1 MSGFS
6 NVVRIVV
13 KEVSENDFLEVFKTF
28 SKEEGEIYSFLVQT
42 GDREYVAVGTWESE
56 DALVNARPSLIGNLD
71 KMRDFLE
78 EISPDLGV
86 TDPRSPVGFAA
97 WCSRT

>member
-1 MSGFS
+1 MCI
-6 NVVRIVV
+6 R
-13 KEVSENDFLEVFKTF
+13 DR
-28 SKEEGEIYSFLVQT
+28 IYSFLVQT

-86 TDPRSPVGFAA
+86 TDPRSGNIIME
-97 WCSRT
+97 WN

>member
-1 MSGFS
+1 M
-6 NVVRIVV
+6 
-13 KEVSENDFLEVFKTF
+13 KEGSENDFLEVFKTF

-86 TDPRSPVGFAA
+86 TDPRSGNIIME
-97 WCSRT
+97 WN

>member
-6 NVVRIVV
+6 NVVRFVV
-13 KEVSENDFLEVFKTF
+13 KEGSENDFLEVFKTF

-42 GDREYVAVGTWESE
+42 GDREYVAVGTRESE

-86 TDPRSPVGFAA
+86 TDPRSGNIIME
-97 WCSRT
+97 WN

>member
-6 NVVRIVV
+6 NVVRFVV
-13 KEVSENDFLEVFKTF
+13 KEESENDFLEVFKTF

-56 DALVNARPSLIGNLD
+56 DALVNARPALIGNLD

-78 EISPDLGV
+78 EISPELGV
-86 TDPRSPVGFAA
+86 TDPRSGNIIME
-97 WCSRT
+97 WN

>member
-6 NVVRIVV
+6 NVVRFVV
-13 KEVSENDFLEVFKTF
+13 KEGSENDFLEVFKTF

-56 DALVNARPSLIGNLD
+56 DALVNARPALIGNLD

-78 EISPDLGV
+78 EISPELGV
-86 TDPRSPVGFAA
+86 TDPRSGNIIME
-97 WCSRT
+97 WK

>member
-6 NVVRIVV
+6 NVVRFVV
-13 KEVSENDFLEVFKTF
+13 KEGSENDFLEVFKTF

-78 EISPDLGV
+78 VISPDLGV
-86 TDPRSPVGFAA
+86 TDPRSGNIIME
-97 WCSRT
+97 WN

>member
-6 NVVRIVV
+6 NVVRFVV
-13 KEVSENDFLEVFKTF
+13 KEGSENDFLEVFKTF

-78 EISPDLGV
+78 EISPELGV
-86 TDPRSPVGFAA
+86 TDPRSGNIIME
-97 WCSRT
+97 WN

>member
-6 NVVRIVV
+6 NVVRFVV
-13 KEVSENDFLEVFKTF
+13 KEGSENDFLEVFKTF

-86 TDPRSPVGFAA
+86 TDQRSGNIIME
-97 WCSRT
+97 WN

>member
-6 NVVRIVV
+6 NVVRFVV
-13 KEVSENDFLEVFKTF
+13 KEGSENDFLEVFKTF
-28 SKEEGEIYSFLVQT
+28 SKEEGEIYSFLDQT

-86 TDPRSPVGFAA
+86 TDPRSGNIIME
-97 WCSRT
+97 WN

>member
-6 NVVRIVV
+6 NVVRFVV
-13 KEVSENDFLEVFKTF
+13 KEGSENDFLEVFKTF

-86 TDPRSPVGFAA
+86 TDPRSGNILME
-97 WCSRT
+97 WN

>member
-6 NVVRIVV
+6 NVVRFVV
-13 KEVSENDFLEVFKTF
+13 KEGSENDFLEVFKTF
-28 SKEEGEIYSFLVQT
+28 SEEEGEIYSFLVQT

-86 TDPRSPVGFAA
+86 TDPRSGNIIME
-97 WCSRT
+97 WN

>member
-6 NVVRIVV
+6 NVVRFVV
-13 KEVSENDFLEVFKTF
+13 KEGSENDFLKVFKTF

-56 DALVNARPSLIGNLD
+56 DALVNARPAMIGNLD

-78 EISPDLGV
+78 EISPELGV
-86 TDPRSPVGFAA
+86 TDPRSGNIITE
-97 WCSRT
+97 WK

>member
-6 NVVRIVV
+6 NVVRFVV
-13 KEVSENDFLEVFKTF
+13 KEGSENDFLEVFKTF

-56 DALVNARPSLIGNLD
+56 DALVHARPSLIGNLD

-86 TDPRSPVGFAA
+86 TDPRSGNILME
-97 WCSRT
+97 WN

>member
-6 NVVRIVV
+6 NVVRFVV
-13 KEVSENDFLEVFKTF
+13 KEGSENDFLEVFKTF

-56 DALVNARPSLIGNLD
+56 DALVTARPSLIGNLD

-86 TDPRSPVGFAA
+86 TDPRSGNIIME
-97 WCSRT
+97 WN

>member
-6 NVVRIVV
+6 NVVRFVV
-13 KEVSENDFLEVFKTF
+13 KEGSENDFLEVFKTF

-56 DALVNARPSLIGNLD
+56 DALVNARPALIGNLD

-78 EISPDLGV
+78 EISPELGV
-86 TDPRSPVGFAA
+86 TDPRSGNIITE
-97 WCSRT
+97 WK

>member
-6 NVVRIVV
+6 NVVRFVV
-13 KEVSENDFLEVFKTF
+13 KEGSENDFLEVFKTF

-42 GDREYVAVGTWESE
+42 GDREFVAVGTWESE

-86 TDPRSPVGFAA
+86 TDPRSGNIIME
-97 WCSRT
+97 WN

>member
-6 NVVRIVV
+6 NVVRFVV
-13 KEVSENDFLEVFKTF
+13 KEESENDFLEVFKTF

-86 TDPRSPVGFAA
+86 TDPRSGNIIME
-97 WCSRT
+97 WN

>member
-6 NVVRIVV
+6 NVVRFVV
-13 KEVSENDFLEVFKTF
+13 KEGSENDFLEVFKTF

-56 DALVNARPSLIGNLD
+56 DALVLSLIH
-71 KMRDFLE
+71 
-78 EISPDLGV
+78 I
-86 TDPRSPVGFAA
+86 
-97 WCSRT
+97 

>member
-6 NVVRIVV
+6 NVVRFII
-13 KEVSENDFLEVFKTF
+13 KEGCENNFIEVFKTF

-56 DALVNARPSLIGNLD
+56 DALVNARPALIGNLD
-71 KMRDFLE
+71 KIRDFLE
-78 EISPDLGV
+78 EISPELGV
-86 TDPRSPVGFAA
+86 TDPRSGNIIME
-97 WCSRT
+97 WK

>member
-6 NVVRIVV
+6 NVVRFVV
-13 KEVSENDFLEVFKTF
+13 KEGSENHFLEVFKTF

-78 EISPDLGV
+78 EISPELGV
-86 TDPRSPVGFAA
+86 TDPRSGNIIME
-97 WCSRT
+97 WN

>member
-1 MSGFS
+1 MNGFS
-6 NVVRIVV
+6 NVVRFVV
-13 KEVSENDFLEVFKTF
+13 KEGSENDFLEVFKTF

-56 DALVNARPSLIGNLD
+56 DALVNARPALIGNLD

-78 EISPDLGV
+78 EISPELGV
-86 TDPRSPVGFAA
+86 TDPRSGNIIIE
-97 WCSRT
+97 WK

>member
-1 MSGFS
+1 MNGFS
-6 NVVRIVV
+6 NVVRFVV
-13 KEVSENDFLEVFKTF
+13 KEGSENDFLEVFKTF

-56 DALVNARPSLIGNLD
+56 DALVIARPALIGNLD

-78 EISPDLGV
+78 EISPELGV
-86 TDPRSPVGFAA
+86 TDPRSGNIIME
-97 WCSRT
+97 WK

>member
-6 NVVRIVV
+6 NVVRFVV
-13 KEVSENDFLEVFKTF
+13 KEGSENDFLEVFKTF

-42 GDREYVAVGTWESE
+42 GDREYDAVGTWESE

-86 TDPRSPVGFAA
+86 TDPRSGNIIME
-97 WCSRT
+97 WN

>member
-6 NVVRIVV
+6 NVVRFVV
-13 KEVSENDFLEVFKTF
+13 KEGSENDFLEVFKTF

-71 KMRDFLE
+71 KMRGFLE

-86 TDPRSPVGFAA
+86 TDPRSGKIIME
-97 WCSRT
+97 WK

>member
-6 NVVRIVV
+6 NVVRFVV
-13 KEVSENDFLEVFKTF
+13 KEGSENDFLEVFKTF

-78 EISPDLGV
+78 EISTDLGV
-86 TDPRSPVGFAA
+86 TDPRSGNIIME
-97 WCSRT
+97 WN

>member
-6 NVVRIVV
+6 NVVRFVV
-13 KEVSENDFLEVFKTF
+13 KEGSENDFLEVFKTF

-86 TDPRSPVGFAA
+86 TDPRSGNIIME
-97 WCSRT
+97 WN

>member
-6 NVVRIVV
+6 NVVRFVV
-13 KEVSENDFLEVFKTF
+13 KEESENDFLEVFKTF

-78 EISPDLGV
+78 EISTDLGV
-86 TDPRSPVGFAA
+86 TDPRSGNIIME
-97 WCSRT
+97 WN